1 MKDLGR
7 GAAAR
12 VEFVDAARLIGIFL
26 VYYGHVVERFMHLG
40 QVDAALQYKFI
51 YAFHMP
57 FFFLIAGMVG
67 KDLSAALTPGAFLWS
82 RVTSRIVPFLFFNLL
97 LALVSLLHRPDFPP
111 FPLESWVDYGNAAL
125 ATFTWLPYLNVP
137 TWFLMALVSVEI
149 IHYVVFRYLRG
160 STARIAV
167 AALLFYAIGYVLN
180 REYAFFPFK
189 NIWLWNEAITMY
201 AFYLVGI
208 LLMRLGIAHWLALR
222 RYALALAVLG
232 IAIVY
237 FSYDLNEGPF
247 RLDYDAVVIVAA
259 AHGHYLWFPLTAL
272 AGSLALLAAGQ
283 FIAGFGWVRYL
294 GRNVM
299 VIFCL
304 NGLFY
309 HHVNGPFADSFSG
322 DWSLT
327 AFGLTVAATLLSL
340 ACIAVTVPLVYLLNT
355 WLPQLIGRPQVS
367 GPLLPRL
374 G

>member
-1 MKDLGR
+1 MRDLGQ

-40 QVDAALQYKFI
+40 NVDAALQYKFI

-57 FFFLIAGMVG
+57 FFFLIAGMVV
-67 KDLSAALTPGAFLWS
+67 KDLSAMKPGAFLWS
-82 RVTSRIVPFLFFNLL
+82 RVTSRVVPFAFFNLL
-97 LALVSLLHRPDFPP
+97 LAAVSLIHKPDFPP
-111 FPLESWVDYGNAAL
+111 FPLDTWGDYVDAAI

-149 IHYVVFRYLRG
+149 IHYALFRFLRG
-160 STARIAV
+160 ATIRIAL
-167 AALLFYAIGYVLN
+167 AALLFYGLGYVLN

-208 LLMRLGIAHWLALR
+208 LLMRLGIAHWLSLW
-222 RYALALAVLG
+222 RYALAVAFLG
-232 IAIVY
+232 TAIVY
-237 FSYDLNEGPF
+237 FSYDLNQGPF

-283 FIAGFGWVRYL
+283 FIAGLSFVRYL

-309 HHVNGPFADSFSG
+309 HHLNGPFAAWMSEG
-322 DWSLT
+322 GAPGVLALT
-327 AFGLTVAATLLSL
+327 LATTLLSV
-340 ACIAVTVPLVYLLNT
+340 ACIALTVPLIYLFNT
-355 WLPQLIGRPQVS
+355 WIPQLIGRPQTS